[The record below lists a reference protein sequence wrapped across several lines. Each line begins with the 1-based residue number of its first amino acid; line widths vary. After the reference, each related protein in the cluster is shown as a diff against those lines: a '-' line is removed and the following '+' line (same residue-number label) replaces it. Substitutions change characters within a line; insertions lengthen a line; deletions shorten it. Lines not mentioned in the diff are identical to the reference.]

1 MGLPGLD
8 VVRLVMTLGSCLGVF
23 LAYGNSL
30 FFQRGEAIQAFVVTT
45 DGANVT
51 EEEIIDYCKENF
63 AKFKVPSEVHI
74 VNSLPKTPASKID
87 KMALR
92 DSFEHN

>member
-1 MGLPGLD
+1 MGI
-8 VVRLVMTLGSCLGVF
+8 F

-51 EEEIIDYCKENF
+51 EEEIIDYCKENL